1 MSVFKIPVKEFK
13 RSNDPL
19 DREEKRKY
27 TCYVHVDN
35 VPKNIPML
43 TNPREQK
50 LTSSVAKKIEESLLS
65 NDGNFHMKNR
75 GIVISADKV
84 IFDNKTDTMTMVV
97 TEPYEHGDID
107 GGHTYKLILEHQN
120 EGVIQ
125 YVSFEIMVGV
135 EDIIEDLA
143 EARNTSSQVDEK
155 SMAELG
161 KHFEPIKD
169 GIGGMPFFNRIAF
182 KQNQQLVVD
191 DKNVKMIDAR
201 EIVAILTMFHVKRY
215 GAENHPMHAYSS
227 KARVLKDYLQNPSD
241 FEKFTDIATDI
252 FDLYD
257 LIELDFAE
265 AYNKTGGRYG
275 AKKYSGYKTGKND
288 EPLVVGKSKFSL
300 EPMQYKVPDGLI
312 YPLLT
317 AFRSLVDYD
326 EKTDK
331 YLWRKRP
338 EVVYNEIRES
348 IVSKV
353 VKFTESIGNNPNAT
367 GKDSNVWD
375 MLYMTVKLK
384 AI

>member
-13 RSNDPL
+13 RTNDPL
-19 DREEKRKY
+19 ERAEKRKY
-27 TCYVHVDN
+27 TCYVHIDD

-84 IFDNKTDTMTMVV
+84 IFDNKKDVMTMVV
-97 TEPYEHGDID
+97 TNPYEHGDID
-107 GGHTYKLILEHQN
+107 GGHTYKLLLEHQN
-120 EGVIQ
+120 EGVNQ
-125 YVSFEIMVGV
+125 YVALEIMVGV

-143 EARNTSSQVDEK
+143 EARNTSAQVDEK

-169 GIGGMPFFNRIAF
+169 GIGGMPFFDRIAF

-191 DKNVKMIDAR
+191 EKNVKMIDAR
-201 EIVAILTMFHVKRY
+201 EIVAILTMFHAKEY
-215 GAENHPMHAYSS
+215 GAENHPLHAYSS
-227 KARVLKDYLQNPSD
+227 KARVLKDYLEKPAD
-241 FEKFTDIATDI
+241 FEKFTNIAPDI

-257 LIELDFAE
+257 LIELDFAD

-275 AKKYSGYKTGKND
+275 AKKYSGYKTDRND
-288 EPLVVGKSKFSL
+288 DPLMVGKAKFSL
-300 EPMQYKVPDGLI
+300 TPMQYKVPDGLI
-312 YPLLT
+312 YPLVA

-326 EKTDK
+326 EINDK
-331 YLWRKRP
+331 YFWNKNPEDVYRK
-338 EVVYNEIRES
+338 NREG
-348 IVSKV
+348 IVAKV

-367 GKDSNVWD
+367 GKDGNVWD
-375 MLYMTVKLK
+375 MLYMTVKLS